1 MHTQGRRPRLLFVV
15 DALDHGYQS
24 KVTQGVVRAARRY
37 KADMMVLV
45 GGPTVLANRHLE
57 QREFVYG
64 LASPEDFDG
73 LILLGTSLTNPPGR
87 KSLSPLLDRFS
98 SLPIVSIGIELGRGG
113 TVLVDNVEGIRRI
126 IKHLMDAH
134 RYTRF
139 AYISGPENNGEA
151 QIRLG
156 AFKETLKDWNLTLP
170 DELIVV
176 GAFTES
182 SGERA
187 VAELI
192 DERGVDIRALD
203 AIVAANDSMAVGA
216 MEELHRRGI
225 HVPTDVA
232 IVGFDD
238 IEAARY
244 ADVPLTTVQQ
254 PLILQ
259 GERAVQRLLAT
270 RKETADDA
278 ITVSPELVI
287 RRSCGCGR
295 AKEAPTLITNNPVS
309 PTETLPMI
317 IRRKRTMIQND
328 LAAVAEMGGIVRGWE
343 ELLLDAVIDAASGRG
358 YESVTLSI
366 QKLVRASIR
375 TGEALNTWATVIASL
390 DRHLRHCTNPGT
402 AEAGQ
407 VEAILHRARVAMSE
421 ATDHFHAAKV
431 RELRNQTISFNQAAI
446 SMLTAVDVQDLADT
460 AARHL
465 PKLGIGTCSISLFED
480 LNPAQAYLKRFL
492 VLDNGKKLDLQ
503 GSFLSRLLAAPEI
516 VADRPHALVVEPLCY
531 YGEKYGLAALE
542 YGPRDGNIYEQLG
555 AFFSAAIKGLHT
567 SSKEAGVTFP
577 PKT

>member
-1 MHTQGRRPRLLFVV
+1 MFVV
-15 DALDHGYQS
+15 DALDHDYQS

-37 KADMMVLV
+37 KADIMILV
-45 GGPTVLANRHLE
+45 GGPTVFTNRHLE
-57 QREFVYG
+57 QRGFVYG

-73 LILLGTSLTNPPGR
+73 LILLGTSLGSRQGR
-87 KSLSPLLDRFS
+87 KSLAPLMDKLA
-98 SLPIVSIGIELGRGG
+98 SLPTVSIGLELGRGG

-126 IKHLMDAH
+126 TKHLMDVH
-134 RYTRF
+134 RYSRF
-139 AYISGPENNGEA
+139 AYISGPANNGEA

-156 AFKETLKDWNLTLP
+156 AFKETLKDWELSLP
-170 DELIVV
+170 DKLIVV
-176 GAFTES
+176 GAFTEL
-182 SGERA
+182 SGETA
-187 VAELI
+187 IAELI
-192 DERGVDIRALD
+192 DERGVDVKALD

-225 HVPTDVA
+225 HVPSDVA

-259 GERAVQRLLAT
+259 GERAVQRLLTA
-270 RKETADDA
+270 RQDTADDT

-295 AKEAPTLITNNPVS
+295 AKEAPTLITNNPVP

-343 ELLLDAVIDAASGRG
+343 ELLLDAVIDAASGKG
-358 YESVTLSI
+358 YESVALSV
-366 QKLVRASIR
+366 QKLVRASIK

-446 SMLTAVDVQDLADT
+446 SMLTAVDIQDLAET
-460 AARHL
+460 AALHL
-465 PKLGIGTCSISLFED
+465 PKLGIGTCSISLFEKQD
-480 LNPAQAYLKRFL
+480 PSRPRMKRL
-492 VLDNGKKLDLQ
+492 LILDNGKRLNFE
-503 GSFLSRLLAAPEI
+503 GTFPSRLWAAPEI
-516 VADRPHALVVEPLCY
+516 AEDRPYALVVEPLCY
-531 YGEKYGLAALE
+531 YGEKYGVAALE
-542 YGPRDGNIYEQLG
+542 YGPRDGTIYEQLG
-555 AFFSAAIKGLHT
+555 AFFSAAIKALHT
-567 SSKEAGVTFP
+567 SAKEAGVTFP
-577 PKT
+577 PKS